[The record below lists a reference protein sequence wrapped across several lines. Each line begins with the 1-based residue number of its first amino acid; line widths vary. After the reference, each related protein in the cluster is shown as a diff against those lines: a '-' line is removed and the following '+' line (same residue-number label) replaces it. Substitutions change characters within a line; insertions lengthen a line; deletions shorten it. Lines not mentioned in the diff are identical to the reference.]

1 MFEANWLSFQFN
13 HDRELAISHA
23 QANWQERLHQQGGMG
38 AGFNNL
44 LCRSLLFL
52 LPLPSPQLLSI
63 TFHPARTSLPVFYFW
78 LVSILRFMKQ
88 LVPVWI
94 GNSGLQSHTGVRNPG
109 ALFFWNKESRR
120 SCPAVWWARHI
131 YQGSI
136 HSTQTSIVELVVCVF
151 YISHLIIRC
160 QLFSSAA
167 LLLPH

>member
-1 MFEANWLSFQFN
+1 
-13 HDRELAISHA
+13 
-23 QANWQERLHQQGGMG
+23 MG

-109 ALFFWNKESRR
+109 ALFFEIKN
-120 SCPAVWWARHI
+120 PGV
-131 YQGSI
+131 
-136 HSTQTSIVELVVCVF
+136 LVQLSGGQDTFTKAAFTVHK
-151 YISHLIIRC
+151 HL
-160 QLFSSAA
+160 
-167 LLLPH
+167 